1 MGGEKRRLGALALAA
16 GAAGIAF
23 SAVLNKTI
31 LEEGLSPL
39 WLNVFRL
46 GFSCLFLLPFFLRD
60 AGARKAFGT
69 LTRREK
75 GLTLLSGLMLAGHF
89 ASWAA
94 ALAWADSLIAAS
106 IWSTFSLLTV
116 LGSALVLGEN
126 TPVPALLGMVLAVCG
141 VAICAADAQGARLL
155 GVAMA
160 ALAAVTQ
167 AVYTLC
173 GRAVRK
179 KLDVLPYTMAVY
191 SVALGAL
198 LLAALLSGLP
208 DAVSLKGLGV
218 SMLLALV
225 CTLGGHSMQNYALR
239 FYKAP
244 TVSAVFLTEVF
255 TGPALVFFILGEA
268 PPMSSVLGGV
278 VILLGVGWYMLYE
291 WRVAHGLVPSR
302 RKPQECAE
310 LPQ

>member
-1 MGGEKRRLGALALAA
+1 
-16 GAAGIAF
+16 
-23 SAVLNKTI
+23 
-31 LEEGLSPL
+31 
-39 WLNVFRL
+39 
-46 GFSCLFLLPFFLRD
+46 
-60 AGARKAFGT
+60 
-69 LTRREK
+69 
-75 GLTLLSGLMLAGHF
+75 
-89 ASWAA
+89 
-94 ALAWADSLIAAS
+94 
-106 IWSTFSLLTV
+106 
-116 LGSALVLGEN
+116 
-126 TPVPALLGMVLAVCG
+126 
-141 VAICAADAQGARLL
+141 
-155 GVAMA
+155 
-160 ALAAVTQ
+160 
-167 AVYTLC
+167 
-173 GRAVRK
+173 
-179 KLDVLPYTMAVY
+179 MAVY